1 MQHTK
6 LINYIQQ
13 YVSLSS
19 DQEGLILDAYRTH
32 SLKKKEL
39 LFEQG
44 KRCEIEAFVLSG
56 TLRVFYSDAKGLEH
70 VLNFALPDWWVG
82 DITSFSEGTLSMIS
96 VQALEDSELLVIDP
110 VKKEK
115 LLREVPE
122 LERMFRIILQKHLVS
137 FQKRF
142 LSAVSETADV
152 RYKNLL
158 EKIPTIEQLVPQHQI
173 ASYLGILP
181 ESLSRMKK
189 QRWNSEK

>member
-1 MQHTK
+1 MLPNR
-6 LINYIQQ
+6 LIEYIQR
-13 YVSLSS
+13 YVPLTVEE
-19 DQEGLILDAYRTH
+19 QERILRVYRPH
-32 SLKKKEL
+32 SLKRKEFL
-39 LFEQG
+39 YVQG

-56 TLRVFYSDAKGLEH
+56 ALRVFYADTKGHDH

-82 DITSFSEGTLSMIS
+82 DITSFTEGTPSMTS

-110 VKKEK
+110 PDREA
-115 LLREVPE
+115 LLRDIPQ
-122 LERMFRIILQKHLVS
+122 LEHMFRIILQKHLVS

-158 EKIPTIEQLVPQHQI
+158 EKMPTIEQLVPQHQI

-189 QRWNSEK
+189 QLLHSGK